1 MGDPPEKQ
9 TFGSFKDLLRSQRG
23 EEAEEDGPEE
33 EKEDGGRG
41 WWPRGGGLPM
51 LDITGLAV
59 GRDGRTV
66 YASEF
71 TQGGL
76 WHSEDAGETWDAVPT
91 DGLATTRIW
100 ALALDPERPGRVLA
114 ATPSGGL
121 HEWRPSTAPT
131 PAPAGDGAR

>member
-1 MGDPPEKQ
+1 MATPRGL
-9 TFGSFKDLLRSQRG
+9 FKS
-23 EEAEEDGPEE
+23 
-33 EKEDGGRG
+33 EDGGRG
-41 WWPRGGGLPM
+41 WRPRGGGLPL

-59 GRDGRTV
+59 GPDGRTL

-76 WHSEDAGETWDAVPT
+76 WRSDDAGETWAEVPT

-100 ALALDPERPGRVLA
+100 ALALDPRPSGRLLA

-121 HEWRPSTAPT
+121 HEWRPAGGHPRPARPGWRAARAETNPPVAAPGEPHHTLT
-131 PAPAGDGAR
+131 PARE